1 MSTHAREDAPGA
13 TAAISS
19 GAPPSFVPNRVNP
32 LKASAFRTIKA
43 VHKNSDGPL
52 SRLLATN
59 LSSTFGRITQDFAL
73 PLLAIPGS
81 Q

>member
-1 MSTHAREDAPGA
+1 MSTVAREDAPGA

-32 LKASAFRTIKA
+32 LKAPAFPTIKA
-43 VHKNSDGPL
+43 VHKNSDCPL
-52 SRLLATN
+52 SRLLAIN
-59 LSSTFGRITQDFAL
+59 FSSSFGRTIQDFAL
-73 PLLAIPGS
+73 SLLAIPGS